1 MDNIPKKRAH
11 KRHKFNLTNQKMDST
26 ESKPL
31 KKKVKKE
38 KLENSNFDENKHK
51 SKKVEEENQPE
62 DSNIVKMPNTIKN
75 EIVDSDSSEDGET
88 ECAAKCCCC
97 PSDEKVAWVQCDK
110 CQQWFHILCVG
121 LTHQAA
127 EAMDVFVCVDCITID
142 HGNSIEC
149 PKNAEIRICSTS

>member
-1 MDNIPKKRAH
+1 
-11 KRHKFNLTNQKMDST
+11 MDST

-38 KLENSNFDENKHK
+38 KLENNDVDQNRHK
-51 SKKVEEENQPE
+51 SKKVEGENQRE
-62 DSNIVKMPNTIKN
+62 DPRMVKISNTMKN
-75 EIVDSDSSEDGET
+75 EVDSDSSEDGET
-88 ECAAKCCCC
+88 ECAAKYCRC
-97 PSDEKVAWVQCDK
+97 PSDEQVAWVQCDK

-127 EAMDVFVCVDCITID
+127 EAMDVFVCVDCITIG
-142 HGNSIEC
+142 HANVNATVEC